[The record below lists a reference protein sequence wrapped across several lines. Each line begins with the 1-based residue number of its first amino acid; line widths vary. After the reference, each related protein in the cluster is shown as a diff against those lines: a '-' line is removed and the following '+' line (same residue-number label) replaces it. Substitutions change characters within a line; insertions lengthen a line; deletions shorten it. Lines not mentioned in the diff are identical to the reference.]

1 MDVYG
6 PLNKRLADML
16 NQSESIDD
24 DGPLSPVMLSLSPEA
39 KRAWV
44 ECHAAIERQLARGST
59 PASSTRSL
67 TETQGSNSIENWL
80 EHGVRFIIKYSGTL
94 QR

>member
-16 NQSESIDD
+16 NQSDSIDG
-24 DGPLSPVMLSLSPEA
+24 DGTLSPVILSLSPEA

-44 ECHAAIERQLARGST
+44 ECHDAIQGQLARGST

-67 TETQGSNSIENWL
+67 TEKQGSA
-80 EHGVRFIIKYSGTL
+80 VQL
-94 QR
+94 QMRWHRQLKIN

>member
-16 NQSESIDD
+16 NQSDSIDG
-24 DGPLSPVMLSLSPEA
+24 DGTLSPVILSLSPEA

-44 ECHAAIERQLARGST
+44 ECHDAIQGQLARGST

-67 TETQGSNSIENWL
+67 TEKQGSA
-80 EHGVRFIIKYSGTL
+80 VQL
-94 QR
+94 QMRWHRQLKLN

>member
-16 NQSESIDD
+16 NQSESIDG
-24 DGPLSPVMLSLSPEA
+24 DGTLSPVMPSLSPEA

-44 ECHAAIERQLARGST
+44 ECRDAVESQLARGST

-67 TETQGSNSIENWL
+67 TGKQGSAEQ
-80 EHGVRFIIKYSGTL
+80 L
-94 QR
+94 QIR